1 MEEDLNRP
9 QQIINTS
16 LLDISVIVT
25 TKNNKPAI
33 ELRRLTLD
41 LETIKKLI
49 SCAYHNQPIIL
60 MPRFTDTTQSLSS
73 LVEKG
78 ILYFNSEENKYYF
91 NF

>member
-1 MEEDLNRP
+1 MEENLSKPNE
-9 QQIINTS
+9 IMNTS
-16 LLDISVIVT
+16 LLDISVIIT

-33 ELRRLTLD
+33 ELRRLTQD
-41 LETIKKLI
+41 LETIKKLV

-60 MPRFTDTTQSLSS
+60 MPRFSDTTQSLSS

-78 ILYFNSEENKYYF
+78 ILYYNEGRYYF

>member
-1 MEEDLNRP
+1 MSDDKLNNP
-9 QQIINTS
+9 QKILNTS

-33 ELRRLTLD
+33 ELRRLTQDLD
-41 LETIKKLI
+41 IIKKLV

-60 MPRFTDTTQSLSS
+60 MPHFTDNTQSVAS

-78 ILYFNSEENKYYF
+78 ILFYENGQYFF
-91 NF
+91 TI